1 MEIAKW
7 LVLSLMGGE
16 SAQKM
21 LENPQNTITPNF
33 FLPLQ
38 SLYLDFCQVL
48 TKKIAELKYNEEVD
62 WTPLESLLGL
72 TSMCQVNEKYQ
83 WMEVHTAQRR
93 ED

>member
-1 MEIAKW
+1 
-7 LVLSLMGGE
+7 MGGE

-62 WTPLESLLGL
+62 
-72 TSMCQVNEKYQ
+72 
-83 WMEVHTAQRR
+83 
-93 ED
+93 